1 MEAAIVY
8 WSQTGNTE
16 KVALAIKKGLEKA
29 GVKPVFRRIGDAQ
42 DLDWYDY
49 DLFCIGFPSYRWSP
63 PKPVRDFLD
72 AKYNGYKAQ
81 GRVKV
86 GAPKI
91 SGKNILVFCT
101 YTGPHTGVNEV
112 LPAAK
117 HAGQY
122 FEHLGFTVLD
132 EWYVLGE
139 FHGREELNTMG
150 RMGDVRGRPDEQD
163 LAKIEQDVV
172 RLVQRM

>member
-1 MEAAIVY
+1 MKAAIVY

-16 KVALAIKKGLEKA
+16 KVALAIKEGLEKV
-29 GVKPVFRRIGDAQ
+29 GVDLVFRRIGDAR

-72 AKYNGYKAQ
+72 AKYGEYSKQ

-86 GAPKI
+86 DAPKVP
-91 SGKNILVFCT
+91 GKNALIFCT

-122 FEHLGFTVLD
+122 LEHLGFTVLD

-139 FHGREELNTMG
+139 FHGRDELNTMG
-150 RMGDVRGRPDEQD
+150 RMGDVRGKPDEQD
-163 LAKIEQDVV
+163 LAKIRQDVV
-172 RLVQRM
+172 RLLERL